1 MNRLDCEQQRTAYG
15 PDRFRESAD
24 RELAEAL
31 SKVKMAGAWL
41 RRLASGSQAELRQAA
56 IDKIA
61 MQINDLMESLPERE
75 KSE

>member
-1 MNRLDCEQQRTAYG
+1 MNRLDQESRAAYG

-31 SKVKMAGAWL
+31 SKVKIAGAWL
-41 RRLASGSQAELRQAA
+41 RRLATGPQAELRQAA

-61 MQINDLMESLPERE
+61 MQINDLMESLPEPK